1 MTNGSAM
8 QSNSK
13 GKAVG
18 FTLIELVVVISV
30 ISLLLTIAM
39 PRYFAS
45 LDRGKVVVQQQNIV
59 ALRDAIDKFYGDN
72 GRYPETLE
80 ELVSKRYLRAVP
92 IDPLTELAN
101 WIVIPPVDPNQS
113 GVFDIKSANSE
124 SENKNGTNKL

>member
-1 MTNGSAM
+1 MTNGDALHRRV
-8 QSNSK
+8 SNRIT
-13 GKAVG
+13 G

-72 GRYPETLE
+72 TRYPETLE
-80 ELVSKRYLRAVP
+80 ELVAKRYLRAVP
-92 IDPLTELAN
+92 IDPVTELAN
-101 WIVIPPVDPNQS
+101 WVLVPPIDPNQT
-113 GVFDIKSANSE
+113 GVFDVKSAQNDAEAGYGKS
-124 SENKNGTNKL
+124 KP

>member
-1 MTNGSAM
+1 MTNGDPLHRRV
-8 QSNSK
+8 SNRFT
-13 GKAVG
+13 G

-72 GRYPETLE
+72 TRYPETLE
-80 ELVSKRYLRAVP
+80 ELVAKRYLRAVP
-92 IDPLTELAN
+92 IDPVTELAN
-101 WIVIPPVDPNQS
+101 WVLVPPIDPNQT
-113 GVFDIKSANSE
+113 GVFDVKSAQNDAEAGYGKS
-124 SENKNGTNKL
+124 KP